1 MYSVVRVVGGNWWS
15 SRVYFIFLI
24 SLQPCFFFAPIANL
38 WTDVMYWLQSC
49 PFQIWVNTDLMN
61 LFRSFMQN
69 GAHSS
74 LLFHCM
80 SNLYRSL
87 TDRHVANFCWFFPRT
102 NWFVQIHSVT
112 RLKKS
117 KCCTSALATCY
128 STNIENDN
136 AEWERVRVK
145 KREPENESDDK
156 NR

>member
-1 MYSVVRVVGGNWWS
+1 MSFSINLSKACLQIGIFS
-15 SRVYFIFLI
+15 SSCCGRKLMVLSCVFHLFNFSPAVLFFL
-24 SLQPCFFFAPIANL
+24 SPIANC

-49 PFQIWVNTDLMN
+49 PFQIWANTDLMN

-87 TDRHVANFCWFFPRT
+87 TDRHVANFCWFFPQT

-112 RLKKS
+112 RLEKS
-117 KCCTSALATCY
+117 KCTSALATCY
-128 STNIENDN
+128 TNI
-136 AEWERVRVK
+136 
-145 KREPENESDDK
+145 
-156 NR
+156 